1 MNIGAEP
8 CWEGGRRI
16 GTYDLG
22 DNHAV
27 VLAIAHVA
35 ATVGAGRPL
44 CSRCADE
51 LGYVAQPDFDF
62 RIDGHF
68 PSLFYGEDK
77 TSGVT
82 RPLTVICLNIGKG
95 EVFRIEGL

>member
-35 ATVGAGRPL
+35 ATVGAGR
-44 CSRCADE
+44 RGTVD
-51 LGYVAQPDFDF
+51 
-62 RIDGHF
+62 DG
-68 PSLFYGEDK
+68 
-77 TSGVT
+77 
-82 RPLTVICLNIGKG
+82 RQIG
-95 EVFRIEGL
+95 